1 MNFKTNKKKIYTP
14 SLVIGLIF
22 FFDEII
28 LKQGTMQGSWFPEIF
43 YIFFGSLFFGYS
55 IEFLT
60 SLSNYSKLNKTMR
73 IVLVTGITIVFIINY
88 FVYKMFKI
96 FYDINTIFAGAGG
109 AISEFQDLIL
119 GMIFSASG
127 FTHLMLFLIP
137 CVFYIW
143 FTLKVDTGTSMRES
157 GWKPVI
163 IGLIASLFIDSCG
176 IYLPEVYR
184 NMIHAQYSFQTAIN
198 SFGLLSGITLDVVH
212 LFVSSSDFEDVE
224 EIEESAEPAPIIY
237 EGNTLDINFEQLAEN
252 ADGVYQEMDEYVAS
266 ISASHQNEYTGL
278 FRGKNLI
285 MITAEAFSGE
295 IIDEELTPTL
305 YRLATKGIQF
315 TDYYQPASAGTTGGE
330 YEIIFGA
337 LPTSGGSSFKNMTKR
352 NNYMTIGSQL
362 SRLGYTGYAFHN
374 NTYTFYDRNKTHNA
388 IGYSE
393 GFMGLGNGMEEYVTK
408 QWPESDLEMMEGTI
422 PLYIDKEPFNIYY
435 MSVSGHNDYSKNS
448 NAMSK
453 KNWDRVKDLDYS
465 DRVKAY
471 IACQLELEDA
481 LTYLLEQLEE
491 VGLSNDTVIVLSA
504 DHFPYGLDEDAAV
517 GNMPYLSELYGY
529 DVTNYMERDHNTL
542 IIWSGILEKLDPIV
556 VDTPV
561 SSLDILPTLS
571 NLFGTEY
578 DSRLFVGRDVFS
590 ETEPLVF
597 NMNYDWK
604 TEKGTYYAWTNTF
617 VANEGI
623 TIENEEKYVKR
634 INKIVKNKMTY
645 CKDYQS
651 VDYFKHLFGK
661 KKKAK

>member
-1 MNFKTNKKKIYTP
+1 MNFKANKKKIYTP
-14 SLVIGLIF
+14 GLVIGLIF

-43 YIFFGSLFFGYS
+43 YIFFGSLFFGYL

-73 IVLVTGITIVFIINY
+73 IVLVTGIPIVFIINY

-109 AISEFQDLIL
+109 ALSEFQDLIL

-127 FTHLMLFLIP
+127 FTHLILFLIP

-198 SFGLLSGITLDVVH
+198 SFGLLSGITLDVAH

-237 EGNTLDINFEQLAEN
+237 EENTLDINFEQLAEN

-305 YRLATKGIQF
+305 FRLATKGIQF
-315 TDYYQPASAGTTGGE
+315 ADYYQPASAGTTGGE

-408 QWPESDLEMMEGTI
+408 QWPESDLEMMKGTI